1 MEGTSQNTFT
11 FITTSIDAPS
21 PSTPEISPSPSA
33 LSGLA
38 QTYPPGFSRKVFAEV
53 IGTFLLV
60 FVGSGSAGLSVI
72 DESRVSKLAA
82 SIAAGLIVTVMIY
95 SIGHISGA
103 HMNPAVSLAFAAVR
117 HFPWPQS
124 SSKGFS
130 QEKKEVMV
138 KFTPHRGPTVP
149 FYVVAQLTGSI
160 SASYTLRELFQPSKE
175 IGGTTPAGSHI
186 QALIVEMVTT
196 FTMVFIS
203 MAVATDTNATG
214 QLSGVA
220 VGSSVCI
227 SSIVAGPIS
236 GGSMN
241 PARTLG
247 PAIATSTYTGLWV
260 YFVGPITGAVLAA
273 WSYNVIR
280 DTEHPGF
287 PFSLSSLSFKVRQS
301 VSGTKTDQRNLV

>member
-1 MEGTSQNTFT
+1 MFSFMANTLEP
-11 FITTSIDAPS
+11 PS
-21 PSTPEISPSPSA
+21 PSTLDPEASSSSSPAFSFA
-33 LSGLA
+33 RLA
-38 QTYPPGFSRKVFAEV
+38 ECYPPGFSRKVFAEV

-60 FVGSGSAGLSVI
+60 FVGSGSAGLSAI
-72 DESRVSKLAA
+72 DASKVSKLGA
-82 SIAAGLIVTVMIY
+82 SLAGGLIVTVMIY

-117 HFPWPQS
+117 HFPWPQ
-124 SSKGFS
+124 
-130 QEKKEVMV
+130 
-138 KFTPHRGPTVP
+138 VP
-149 FYVVAQLTGSI
+149 FYIAAQLTGAI

-175 IGGTTPAGSHI
+175 IGATSPAGSHI
-186 QALIVEMVTT
+186 QALIMEMVST

-227 SSIVAGPIS
+227 ASIVAGPIS

-247 PAIATSTYTGLWV
+247 PAIATSSYKGLWV

-287 PFSLSSLSFKVRQS
+287 PFSLSSLSFKIRQ
-301 VSGTKTDQRNLV
+301 GIGGNDQDAKNSHRCLV

>member
-1 MEGTSQNTFT
+1 G
-11 FITTSIDAPS
+11 
-21 PSTPEISPSPSA
+21 EISHQNDIETKETHFVWLKSA
-33 LSGLA
+33 
-38 QTYPPGFSRKVFAEV
+38 
-53 IGTFLLV
+53 
-60 FVGSGSAGLSVI
+60 
-72 DESRVSKLAA
+72 
-82 SIAAGLIVTVMIY
+82 
-95 SIGHISGA
+95 
-103 HMNPAVSLAFAAVR
+103 
-117 HFPWPQS
+117 
-124 SSKGFS
+124 SKGFS
-130 QEKKEVMV
+130 QEKKQVLV
-138 KFTPHRGPTVP
+138 KFTPRRGPTLP
-149 FYVVAQLTGSI
+149 FYVAAQLTGAI
-160 SASYTLRELFQPSKE
+160 SAAYTLRELFQPSKE
-175 IGGTTPAGSHI
+175 IGATSPAGSHV
-186 QALIVEMVTT
+186 QALIMEMVTT

-227 SSIVAGPIS
+227 ASIVAGPIS

-247 PAIATSTYTGLWV
+247 PAIAVSSYKGLWV

-301 VSGTKTDQRNLV
+301 IVGTEQVDKNGHRCLV

>member
-11 FITTSIDAPS
+11 FVTTTIDAPS

-82 SIAAGLIVTVMIY
+82 SLAAGLIVTVMIY

-103 HMNPAVSLAFAAVR
+103 HMNPAVSLAFAAAR
-117 HFPWPQS
+117 HFPWPQ
-124 SSKGFS
+124 
-130 QEKKEVMV
+130 
-138 KFTPHRGPTVP
+138 VP

-220 VGSSVCI
+220 VGCSVSI

-247 PAIATSTYTGLWV
+247 PAIATSTYKGLWV

-301 VSGTKTDQRNLV
+301 VSGTKTDQRSLV